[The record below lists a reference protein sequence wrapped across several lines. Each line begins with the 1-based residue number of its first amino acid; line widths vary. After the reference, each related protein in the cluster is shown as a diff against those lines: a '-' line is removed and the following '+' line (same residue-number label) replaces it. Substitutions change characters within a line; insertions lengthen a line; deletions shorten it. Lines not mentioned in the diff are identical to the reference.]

1 MEKEKMCNPCAPVT
15 LSQVSTHTDKGAKEP
30 ISVTLNGDY
39 IIGGVLV
46 WVLYKLLNGMRRV
59 KPASKQLPEAGIS
72 QFIQR
77 MNSNQSSGKFCTPP
91 NVNSEFKSS
100 RTIEGTP
107 WMKS

>member
-1 MEKEKMCNPCAPVT
+1 MEKYCNPCAPIAKAEVT
-15 LSQVSTHTDKGAKEP
+15 THTDKGEAKEP
-30 ISVTLNGDY
+30 INVSINGDY

-46 WVLYKLLNGMRRV
+46 WVLYKLLNAMRRV
-59 KPASKQLPEAGIS
+59 KPAPKQLPEAGIS

-107 WMKS
+107 WIR